1 MTGQHSKRVQ
11 SYHPDPFEIQIGA
24 LVVLHR
30 AALLSRDAATHDALI
45 EIANDYRWY
54 GQLLEQQSGKKAPWD
69 RNSKNAVTPPELF
82 LETADLIGHTQS
94 IPRPSLGMDYRHFRL
109 TARAEARNARF
120 GPTPKMARSAAVVEV
135 VQHPDERWQVLHAE
149 VSAEWR
155 RRGLAT
161 ILYDSVEAILGTILC
176 PSGWLTEDVFQFW
189 RARRCEFLVSY
200 RQVEHLPRLW
210 ISPKALLNLKAIA
223 ETKLM
228 LMGGEASRRN

>member
-1 MTGQHSKRVQ
+1 MTGEHSKRVQ
-11 SYHPDPFEIQIGA
+11 SYHPDPFGIQIGA

-30 AALLSRDAATHDALI
+30 AALLSQDAATHDALI

-54 GQLLEQQSGKKAPWD
+54 GQLLEQQSGKNAPWD

-94 IPRPSLGMDYRHFRL
+94 IPKPSLGMDYRHFRL
-109 TARAEARNARF
+109 TARAEAGNARF

-149 VSAEWR
+149 VSPGWR
-155 RRGLAT
+155 RQGLAT
-161 ILYDSVEAILGTILC
+161 MLYDSIETILGTILR
-176 PSGWLTEDVFQFW
+176 PSGWLTEDAYQFW
-189 RARRCEFLVSY
+189 RALGCEFLVYY
-200 RQVEHLPRLW
+200 RQVEHLPELW
-210 ISPKALLNLKAIA
+210 ISPKTLLNLKAIA

-228 LMGGEASRRN
+228 LMGGEGSRRN